1 MDEAHSHVKDVL
13 NSFKWYI
20 HEDDQEEHSEP
31 EDDEAD
37 TYDARSCPC
46 SYDDDGGHLACLLRP

>member
-1 MDEAHSHVKDVL
+1 MDGAHSYVKDVL

-20 HEDDQEEHSEP
+20 HEDGQEEHSEP

-37 TYDARSCPC
+37 TYARTP
-46 SYDDDGGHLACLLRP
+46 LPLLLR